1 MAVEA
6 LIGYFIWCTIVL
18 LVRNRIHRQRTGA
31 TGVMVTRAQQ
41 LYPKGADLAG
51 FLWLAGF
58 GLASSAPW
66 LEYFGKLDP
75 LWDTSAPAAKI
86 AAALLFVVGLVGTF
100 GCQLAMGNSWR
111 IGLDVEHGTSLV
123 VDGPF
128 RIVRNPIYCFVF
140 VSLLALVAAVPSF
153 VSISAA
159 AMVVTGIDLW
169 VRRVEE
175 PFLVAQHGDA
185 YRAYAAKTG
194 RFLPGI
200 GLGTDA

>member
-1 MAVEA
+1 MAVPA
-6 LIGYFIWCTIVL
+6 LIGYFIWCTIVF
-18 LVRNRIHRQRTGA
+18 LVRNRIHRQRTGSS
-31 TGVMVTRAQQ
+31 GVMSASAP
-41 LYPKGADLAG
+41 LYGKGADLAG

-66 LEYFGKLDP
+66 LEYFGKLRP
-75 LWDTSAPAAKI
+75 LWDTTTPIAKL
-86 AAALLFVVGLVGTF
+86 AAALLFIVGLVGTF

-128 RIVRNPIYCFVF
+128 RFVRNPIYDFVF
-140 VSLLALVAAVPSF
+140 VSLLALIAAVPNIL
-153 VSISAA
+153 SIAA
-159 AMVVTGIDLW
+159 FAMIVTGIDLW

-175 PFLVAQHGDA
+175 PFLIAQHGDA

-200 GLGTDA
+200 GRGTDA